1 MFVSVLK
8 KIFGTKSQRDVRR
21 MRPLVARINALEV
34 EYQKLDEAAIKA
46 KTAEFKARLAAGET
60 LDDIMVEAFAVCREA
75 AWRSVGMKH
84 FKVQIIGGMFD
95 GIEGTFVKVEGVRNR
110 RVAILVPGI
119 AAVVI
124 ADITRGCLK
133 VL

>member
-60 LDDIMVEAFAVCREA
+60 LDDIACEAFAVVKKRLPPSGGDRSGSVRSEA
-75 AWRSVGMKH
+75 DLEYGS
-84 FKVQIIGGMFD
+84 
-95 GIEGTFVKVEGVRNR
+95 
-110 RVAILVPGI
+110 L
-119 AAVVI
+119 
-124 ADITRGCLK
+124 
-133 VL
+133 